1 MISNKKTSEQ
11 AKKITDNFL
20 SAILWLLCERRFR
33 KVYHKKVTCF
43 RFKCSYSN
51 ILQELYVQVGNFLL
65 QLLFII

>member
-1 MISNKKTSEQ
+1 MISNRKTSEQ

-33 KVYHKKVTCF
+33 KVYHKKVTYF

-51 ILQELYVQVGNFLL
+51 I
-65 QLLFII
+65 

>member
-33 KVYHKKVTCF
+33 KVCRKKVTYF

-51 ILQELYVQVGNFLL
+51 MLQELYVQVGNFLL

>member
-33 KVYHKKVTCF
+33 KIYLKKVTYF

-51 ILQELYVQVGNFLL
+51 MLQELYTQVGNFLL
-65 QLLFII
+65 